1 MTNTE
6 HANSANTVLVLGATG
21 KTGSRVAARLTAL
34 GVPVRSGS
42 RTAAIPFDW
51 TDRATWGPALAGI
64 DAVYIAYQPDL
75 AVPGADADIK
85 AFSARAA
92 AAGVRRLVLLS
103 GRGEP
108 EALECEAIVRD
119 SGLEWTVVRC
129 AFFAQNFSEGA
140 FADYILA
147 GEVALPSGDVPE
159 PFVDA
164 EDIADVA
171 VAALTGDGHSG
182 QVYELT
188 GPRALTFAD
197 AAAEIGRAIGREIA
211 FVPLSRTDFIAA
223 LTSYGVPADE
233 VSLLDYL
240 FGTVLDGRN
249 SQLSD
254 GVFRALGRPARDF
267 AEYARDVAASGVWS
281 VTAQA

>member
-1 MTNTE
+1 MTITQ
-6 HANSANTVLVLGATG
+6 HANSENTVLVLGATG

-64 DAVYIAYQPDL
+64 DAVYLSYQPDL

-85 AFSARAA
+85 AFSALAA
-92 AAGVRRLVLLS
+92 EAGVRRLVLLS

-119 SGLEWTVVRC
+119 SGPEWTVVRC

-171 VAALTGDGHSG
+171 VAALTGDGHTG

-188 GPRALTFAD
+188 GPRALTFAE

-267 AEYARDVAASGVWS
+267 AEYARDVASSGVWS